1 MGLNHN
7 DVVRVRV
14 GHMLDQDGLV
24 VNLYKDV
31 NGSTFVYE
39 GERGGL
45 WLKITEGEVHR
56 PSYTFPGLVSERLVE
71 AFEEHSGHVKELLET
86 RGLVAKYSLESVRLG
101 RQLHVSEQ
109 QVATLLNVVDS
120 LSVTL
125 RGRKPSP
132 D

>member
-71 AFEEHSGHVKELLET
+71 AFEEHSGHVKELL
-86 RGLVAKYSLESVRLG
+86 GESVRLG